1 MISVLQ
7 AAVRENCRRGG
18 SVQILRVLRS
28 CSTTANR
35 PALRPALR
43 PDTSNVKLTP
53 RPSAQIQQLDD
64 PAVAILPDVDP
75 ASSEPEEVCFADLGL
90 DERLVATLHRKGL
103 VLPTTCQ
110 ATAVPLGC
118 NGESLLCQ
126 SHTGTGKTLAFG
138 LPLVHQ
144 LAQTDAAG
152 RVGRG
157 MTSQPAA
164 LVLVPTRELCM
175 QVEKELRP
183 LMNAVERRVCS
194 VFGGSPYRAQEQ
206 AFANGVDLVI
216 ATPGR
221 LLDHLDRGNLS
232 LNGCNFVVLDEADQM
247 LEIGFERELET
258 ILGFLP
264 KPADDAASTRQTFLF
279 SATMPRWV
287 KQSSDKLFATSPVQ
301 LDLVKASAGGNKTA
315 ETVHHIAVVCP
326 SESYR
331 ASALIPLIQSYGS
344 GRALVFT
351 DTKADADKLG
361 RELSDTVS
369 CGVLHGDVTQQGR
382 ERAMDAFRKG
392 TISCLVATDVAA
404 RGIDVPEV
412 PLVVQYRPPKS
423 TATYIHRSGRTG
435 RAGKNGVCAM
445 LYGTKDESHFPDRLS
460 REAGFKFEFVGDLT
474 NIFLK
479 AATLDTVS
487 KSVNREL
494 RSLRQSSDTC
504 AVQQKFIPIVQ
515 QLCEQ
520 HNKTADVILA
530 SVLARLNG
538 FGDHAR
544 LPSLLPGGA
553 RDWCTLQLT
562 IDRQHKAQNQTPHA
576 AMVRLLFEQMGNDK
590 IQFNDSCG
598 KIVESKDGSIYFDM
612 PQNASDKMIEYYAE
626 DPQVAL
632 QPAVQPPKLAGRGR
646 GGGFGGGQQRGGN
659 RRGGG
664 YQGGGSYQ
672 GGGRGRGRDTGRGGG
687 GNPRGGRD
695 SYDRSNRGSGGGGR
709 DSYVPSSRGG
719 RDPYDSGSRGRGDS
733 YDSAREQFGSRMNAR
748 QGRSY

>member
-1 MISVLQ
+1 MISVNRLLQ
-7 AAVRENCRRGG
+7 AAVRETCRRGG

-28 CSTTANR
+28 CSTSA
-35 PALRPALR
+35 
-43 PDTSNVKLTP
+43 NVKLTP
-53 RPSAQIQQLDD
+53 LTSAQIQLDD
-64 PAVAILPDVDP
+64 PAVEIVPDVGP
-75 ASSEPEEVCFADLGL
+75 ASPEPEEVRFADLGL
-90 DERLVATLHRKGL
+90 DKRLVDTLQRKGL
-103 VLPTTCQ
+103 VSPTTVQ
-110 ATAVPLGC
+110 AAAVPLGC

-144 LAQTDAAG
+144 LAQTAAAG

-157 MTSQPAA
+157 RTSEPAA
-164 LVLVPTRELCM
+164 LILVPTRELCM

-183 LMNAVERRVCS
+183 LVHAVERRVCS

-206 AFANGVDLVI
+206 AFSNGVDLVI

-232 LNGCNFVVLDEADQM
+232 LENCNFVVLDEADQM
-247 LEIGFERELET
+247 LEIGFEKELET

-264 KPADDAASTRQTFLF
+264 KPTSDPVDEAVACTRQTFLF

-287 KQSSDKLFATSPVQ
+287 AKSSDKLFATSPVQ
-301 LDLVKASAGGNKTA
+301 LDLVKGSRGGNKTA

-326 SESYR
+326 SEKYR

-361 RELSDTVS
+361 QELSDTVS
-369 CGVLHGDVTQQGR
+369 CAVLHGDVAQQGR
-382 ERAMDAFRKG
+382 ERAMEAFRKG

-423 TATYIHRSGRTG
+423 TATYIHRAGRTG
-435 RAGKNGVCAM
+435 RAGQNGVCAM
-445 LYGTKDESHFPDRLS
+445 LYGTRDESHVPDRLS

-474 NIFLK
+474 KTFLE

-494 RSLRQSSDTC
+494 RSLRQSDTC
-504 AVQQKFIPIVQ
+504 AVQQKFMPFVQ
-515 QLCEQ
+515 QLCEK
-520 HNKTADVILA
+520 HNQTADVILA

-553 RDWCTLQLT
+553 RDWCTLQLS
-562 IDRQHKAQNQTPHA
+562 IDRQHKTGKQTPHA
-576 AMVRLLFEQMGNDK
+576 AVVRLLFEQMGNDEV
-590 IQFNDSCG
+590 QFHDSCG
-598 KIVESKDGSIYFDM
+598 KIIESKDGSIYFDV
-612 PQNASDKMIEYYAE
+612 PQNLSDRMVEYYAE

-632 QPAVQPPKLAGRGR
+632 QPAVQPPKLAMRGRGRGR
-646 GGGFGGGQQRGGN
+646 GGGFGGGQQRGGSWGGS
-659 RRGGG
+659 RGGG
-664 YQGGGSYQ
+664 GYRGGGSYQ
-672 GGGRGRGRDTGRGGG
+672 GGGSNSSRGGNGRGGG
-687 GNPRGGRD
+687 GNRRSGGG
-695 SYDRSNRGSGGGGR
+695 SYDRGNRGHGGGGGGQ
-709 DSYVPSSRGG
+709 DSYF
-719 RDPYDSGSRGRGDS
+719 SGSRGGGGGG
-733 YDSAREQFGSRMNAR
+733 QPR